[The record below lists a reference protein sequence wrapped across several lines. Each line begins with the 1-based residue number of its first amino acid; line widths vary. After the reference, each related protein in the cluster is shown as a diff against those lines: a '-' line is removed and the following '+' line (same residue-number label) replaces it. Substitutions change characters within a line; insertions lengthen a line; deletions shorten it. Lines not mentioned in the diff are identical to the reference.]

1 MFTKPQLLTE
11 ILAKLDARTPI
22 GSVLRSA
29 EWADVPVGLR
39 DAAVFSSGVQSVR
52 YLDTLQ
58 KGLRQIVD
66 LSRSINEAGQEY
78 WAQDRANLLKEL
90 RLLGQEVGLDKPGGR
105 ADGKIRESDLTDP
118 ISIARLK
125 LVINTQMEM
134 AYGYGDY
141 LTQQDPVILNEW
153 PALELVRITPRK
165 KKRDWDKRWTEAGG
179 LSFGERKDRKIA
191 LKTSRVWTRISRFG
205 LPYPPFDYQSG
216 MGLEEI
222 DRDEAE
228 ALGLIQPGQELKPFL
243 PKFEEALKASVKGLD
258 SKTRGWL
265 SSFFGEQIEI
275 KGDEAR
281 WRKLDAA

>member
-66 LSRSINEAGQEY
+66 LSRSTNDAGQEF
-78 WAQDRANLLKEL
+78 WTQDRANLLKEL
-90 RLLGQEVGLDKPGGR
+90 RQLGQEVGLDKPGGR
-105 ADGKIRESDLTDP
+105 AEGKIRESDLTDP

-153 PALELVRITPRK
+153 PALELVRITPK
-165 KKRDWDKRWTEAGG
+165 AAPRDWDKRWTEAGG
-179 LSFGERKDRKIA
+179 LVFNGRKIA

-205 LPYPPFDYQSG
+205 LPYSPYDYNSG
-216 MGLEEI
+216 MGTEEVP
-222 DRDEAE
+222 RDEAE
-228 ALGLIQPGQELKPFL
+228 ELGLIQPGQELKPYL

-265 SSFFGEQIEI
+265 SSFFGNQIEI
-275 KGDEAR
+275 RGDEAR
-281 WRKLDAA
+281 WRKRDAP